1 MRRALFVVCL
11 PLVYACGPVG
21 ASLPADQD
29 AGQTP
34 DAHVE
39 SDAAHSTDGA
49 SSGDSATDAY
59 APTCPSALTNSDKP
73 LCKTCLAAQCCAK
86 AGAADSDSDYAAF
99 VACNNTCGFNDIN
112 CAKAC
117 VAAHTVGA
125 QKLVDFNQC
134 RKSQCDLVCNH
145 TPPYARVMQLSPNA
159 GSIDWCW
166 RETGTSAWQGP
177 VVTALAYK
185 KVANSYAFPHAG
197 TIDVNVIAANGSCT
211 APIASSNAVK
221 IAIDTQY
228 EFALIG
234 AKPAILVLTD
244 EPTAFNTSL
253 VRFVHAS
260 DGTGAISVS
269 ETQGGKLIGAMN
281 FGAPWSGT
289 NISAN
294 GALTLG
300 PAVVNYQVWI
310 STASSYGFTELA
322 FPVQGSEITLF
333 ALPNGNTFEVV
344 DCSGSTCQ

>member
-1 MRRALFVVCL
+1 MRRVLFVVCL
-11 PLVYACGPVG
+11 PLVGACGAGG

-29 AGQTP
+29 AGQTS
-34 DAHVE
+34 DARAN
-39 SDAAHSTDGA
+39 SDAAHPTDGA
-49 SSGDSATDAY
+49 SSDDSATDAD

-73 LCKTCLAAQCCAK
+73 LCKTCLAAQCCTQAQ
-86 AGAADSDSDYAAF
+86 AADSDSDYAAF

-112 CAKAC
+112 CANAC
-117 VAAHTVGA
+117 LAAHTAGA
-125 QKLVDFNQC
+125 QKLLAFNQC
-134 RKSQCDLVCNH
+134 RAAQCALVCNH

-166 RETGTSAWQGP
+166 RDTGTSTWQAP

-197 TIDVNVIAANGSCT
+197 TIDVNLIAANGSCA

-221 IAIDTQY
+221 IGLDTQY

-234 AKPAILVLTD
+234 AKPAVLVLAD

-260 DGTGAISVS
+260 EGTGAISVS
-269 ETQGGKLIGAMN
+269 ESQGGKLIGTMN

-294 GALTLG
+294 GAITLG
-300 PAVVNYQVWI
+300 PAVINYQVWT
-310 STASSYGFTELA
+310 SSASNLGFTKLV
-322 FPVQGSEITLF
+322 FPVQGTELTLF
-333 ALPNGNTFEVV
+333 ALPSGNTFEVV
-344 DCSGSTCQ
+344 DCSGPTCQ